1 MAKKRLGLLK
11 KYQEKQMPIIA
22 LTAHVLEK
30 EVERLMML
38 GITAYLFKRFKPDE
52 LISMLHKTT
61 KKINAHVTNK
71 F

>member
-11 KYQEKQMPIIA
+11 KYRGKQMPIIA

-52 LISMLHKTT
+52 LIRMLHKTT